1 MSRLTRRRR
10 SVSEV
15 RRAAAHHFVVAG
27 RIFDDGDLGKRA
39 VEVHRVPWC
48 EPDALVGDVMRREFD
63 GPRLP
68 PVSIF
73 AGPVPSRT
81 DRIDPTSENDA
92 ERRARLRRERLTSGV
107 PGLEAQVAAGT
118 QVSSALLAVPLCE
131 LS

>member
-39 VEVHRVPWC
+39 VEAHRVPWC

-63 GPRLP
+63 GHRLP
-68 PVSIF
+68 PDSIF
-73 AGPVPSRT
+73 AGPVPSRA
-81 DRIDPTSENDA
+81 DPMDLTSEDEA
-92 ERRARLRRERLTSGV
+92 ERPAERWWVFKRSRIEPYV
-107 PGLEAQVAAGT
+107 
-118 QVSSALLAVPLCE
+118 C
-131 LS
+131 